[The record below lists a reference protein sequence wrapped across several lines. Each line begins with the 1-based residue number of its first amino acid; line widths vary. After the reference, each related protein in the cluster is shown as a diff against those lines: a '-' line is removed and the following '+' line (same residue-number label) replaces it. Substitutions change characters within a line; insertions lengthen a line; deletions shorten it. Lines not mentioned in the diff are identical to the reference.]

1 MLMISNR
8 VRGFLRAGSQ
18 IVSLKAWLIIFR
30 GPSLRMTL
38 VTFDVVRSSPKDWW
52 SCAAIGCESSASMEC
67 PVFGEDS
74 FMTLMPSFSCAMA
87 LNEASSPRG
96 RVLMPD

>member
-1 MLMISNR
+1 
-8 VRGFLRAGSQ
+8 
-18 IVSLKAWLIIFR
+18 
-30 GPSLRMTL
+30 
-38 VTFDVVRSSPKDWW
+38 
-52 SCAAIGCESSASMEC
+52 MEC